1 MAQRTTSKLP
11 VDGGIA
17 KSRRE
22 RQWRRGGTV
31 ALAVVLVFGLTGR
44 LGVHT
49 STKRVM
55 ASEINTTLVYPDV
68 TRPGLAVAWRL
79 EVTGLGADV
88 ERLDVTLS
96 ADYLDS
102 FDHNLVTPQ
111 PEKVSRTADVVTFQF
126 NPAGAQSF
134 EMSLDMRLEPGVQW
148 RRKSETI
155 VTLNGERLA
164 TFDYTTW
171 VAP

>member
-55 ASEINTTLVYPDV
+55 ASEINTTLCIP
-68 TRPGLAVAWRL
+68 
-79 EVTGLGADV
+79 
-88 ERLDVTLS
+88 
-96 ADYLDS
+96 
-102 FDHNLVTPQ
+102 
-111 PEKVSRTADVVTFQF
+111 
-126 NPAGAQSF
+126 
-134 EMSLDMRLEPGVQW
+134 M
-148 RRKSETI
+148 
-155 VTLNGERLA
+155 
-164 TFDYTTW
+164 
-171 VAP
+171 